1 MMVAS
6 RIFKA
11 KGAGNRGYSLVEI
24 ISVLLLLGIM
34 AAFAVPKFFNADSS
48 FSLERASALIRS
60 DIRYV
65 QHLAMT
71 RADNKKAVF
80 TLGGTSYELR
90 SSDDSVLKTVDL
102 PSGVT
107 VSSADISYTFNSLG
121 EPVAGGGGA
130 VTIAGGGGAQRTI
143 TVASYTG
150 RVTIS

>member
-1 MMVAS
+1 M
-6 RIFKA
+6 
-11 KGAGNRGYSLVEI
+11 VEI
-24 ISVLLLLGIM
+24 ISVLLLLGVM
-34 AAFAVPKFFNADSS
+34 AAFAAPKFFNADSS
-48 FSLERASALIRS
+48 FSLERATALIRS

-80 TLGGTSYELR
+80 TQGGTSYELR
-90 SSDDSVLKTVDL
+90 SSDDSVLKTVTL

-121 EPVAGGGGA
+121 EPVAGGGGS
-130 VTIAGGGGAQRTI
+130 VTIAAGGGAQRTI

-150 RVTIS
+150 RVSIS